1 MDDERKLRQNILCM
15 KNIFSTKKQF
25 HENKK
30 RHAFMFIKVFLNN
43 TSKFKRSSNIE
54 KLLKLKVLKKLTF
67 LSKNS
72 S

>member
-1 MDDERKLRQNILCM
+1 MYEKYIFYKKAIPRKKR
-15 KNIFSTKKQF
+15 
-25 HENKK
+25 